1 MPYYKNKNILF
12 IHIPKTGGTSIENFF
27 FEKFN
32 VIPCFQSLYS
42 DGQVLKEIPYSLQ
55 HSTFNDIKIN
65 NKYFNI
71 NFNNLTIISS
81 VRNPYDRIISHL
93 FFKKLI
99 KKDENPKIVE
109 QLLENLLIR
118 KNYFK
123 YDNHI
128 TPQYIFI
135 INKNIILKKCIILKM
150 ENLQSNMNRIGYND
164 FNFFENVS
172 NQYEYNNIHNIKY
185 FKYLNDKS
193 INLINNF
200 YKYDFLIFNYKMINI
215 NDFYTKIQEIQEIQ
229 EMQEIQEIQEIQEM
243 QKMQE
248 IQEIQEIKEENENEI
263 KGENEIKE
271 ENENEIKEENENENE
286 NEIKEE
292 NENENENEIKE
303 ENENEIKE
311 ENIKIL
317 IKDKI
322 DEYKIKINNTLLSN
336 EEIKNKR
343 KNNLKLNNIINQK
356 ILLSKKVNINKFNI
370 KKINNKMKMIFIKNK
385 TN

>member
-27 FEKFN
+27 FKKFN

-215 NDFYTKIQEIQEIQ
+215 NDFYTKIQEI
-229 EMQEIQEIQEIQEM
+229 
-243 QKMQE
+243 
-248 IQEIQEIKEENENEI
+248 
-263 KGENEIKE
+263 KE
-271 ENENEIKEENENENE
+271 ENENEIKEENENE
-286 NEIKEE
+286 IKE
-292 NENENENEIKE
+292 ENENEIKE

-311 ENIKIL
+311 ENIKQL

-322 DEYKIKINNTLLSN
+322 DEYKINNTLLSN